1 MFRTSI
7 LSHDALLRDS
17 LASLLQL
24 RAGAESVDLES
35 DPRSALSTAR
45 DHGVQI
51 LVAETEG
58 LSDSDL
64 QFLLGAAAVGELEVI
79 FLGPEELL
87 TKGAR
92 HVIDRKAA
100 GDELV
105 AKVVALRSTV
115 RPSRGIVREGRKM
128 YGSNDDGMLSRREY
142 EVAHLVARGMSN
154 RRISQ
159 TTGLREQSV
168 KNLVSVVMRKL
179 DCENRVQV
187 ALKLVNAPVAPN

>member
-1 MFRTSI
+1 MFRTAI

-24 RAGAESVDLES
+24 RAGAESVEIES
-35 DPRSALSTAR
+35 EPRAALSSAR
-45 DHGVQI
+45 EKGVQI

-58 LSDSDL
+58 LVDSDL
-64 QFLLGAAAVGELEVI
+64 QFLLGAAAVGELEII
-79 FLGPEELL
+79 FLGPESLL
-87 TKGAR
+87 AKGAR
-92 HVIDRKAA
+92 HVIDRRATS
-100 GDELV
+100 DDLV
-105 AKVVALRSTV
+105 AKVVELRSTV
-115 RPSRGIVREGRKM
+115 RPSRTIVREGRKM
-128 YGSNDDGMLSRREY
+128 YGANDDGMLSRREY
-142 EVAHLVARGMSN
+142 EVAQLVARGMSN

-187 ALKLVNAPVAPN
+187 ALKLVNAPVAPH

>member
-24 RAGAESVDLES
+24 RAGAESVELES

-45 DHGVQI
+45 DRGVQI

-87 TKGAR
+87 SKGAR

-100 GDELV
+100 GEELV
-105 AKVVALRSTV
+105 AKVVGLGSSV
-115 RPSRGIVREGRKM
+115 RPSRSIVREGRKM
-128 YGSNDDGMLSRREY
+128 YGASDDGMLSRREY

-187 ALKLVNAPVAPN
+187 ALKLVNAPVAPT